1 MTTLEGHIE
10 RITFHNPDNH
20 FTIAR
25 FKTSKTNKP
34 VTVLGF
40 LPDPKPG
47 ETLEINGKWETHAK
61 YGDQLRIESFEV
73 ILPDTIEGIRK
84 YLTSGFIKGL
94 SAKKVSG
101 IIYHFGEKTLEII
114 EGEPHRLSEVKGIG
128 VLTADR
134 IATSWRRNHVVRSL
148 MVFLREMGIKISY
161 GARIFKEY
169 GEDSIQIIQDNPYQV
184 ARDIPGIGF
193 VVADAVAQNV
203 GVPKDDPKRIEACIN
218 YLVEQ
223 AVSEGHLFIYEDEL
237 IGKCAERFQIDREMA
252 ENALV
257 SLSEDGSVFIEQE
270 KRVSGALMVYP
281 KILYEAET
289 GIANRL
295 LARLSIPTDLKG
307 PDSARITEEIL
318 KRLAIQLSPE
328 QLEVL
333 EDIFSHQVAI
343 ITGGPGTG
351 KTTLIQS
358 VATIFESLGKKILL
372 AAPTGRATRRLADV
386 TRRKT
391 STIHKLIGYNLATG
405 GFEKNEDHPID
416 ADGVIIDEASMVD
429 IPLMFHLLK
438 AIPMRAILILVGDAF
453 QLPPVGPGNVL
464 SDMIKSKK
472 IKLFE
477 LKTIFR
483 QELESPITVNAHRVR
498 RGKMPFLTKMDIRSP
513 LSGFY
518 FIQQH
523 EPERVVKTIVKL
535 CTKTL
540 PDFFNFD
547 KLDDIQILTPMHR
560 GEVGTINLNQV
571 LQEALNPNSGIPG
584 VKGMPFKSGDKVMQL
599 KNNYQKEIFNGDIGR
614 VTSVQAGEEVLLV
627 DYFGRSVSYDFS
639 ELNELTLAYAI
650 TVHKSQGS
658 EYPVTIVP
666 IMGQHFALLN
676 RSLLYTALTRGKK
689 LVVLIGTSRALE
701 IALKNNQPQKRM
713 TKLSVRLAN

>member
-25 FKTSKTNKP
+25 FKTLQAQKA
-34 VTVLGF
+34 VTVLGY

-47 ETLEINGKWETHAK
+47 ETLEIIGKWETHAK
-61 YGDQLRIESFEV
+61 YGNQLRIESFEV

-84 YLTSGFIKGL
+84 YLTSGFVKGL
-94 SAKKVSG
+94 SAKKVSS
-101 IIYHFGEKTLEII
+101 IIDHFGEKTLEII

-134 IATSWRRNHVVRSL
+134 IASSWRQNHAVKSL
-148 MVFLREMGIKISY
+148 MQFLREIGIKISY

-169 GEDSIQIIQDNPYQV
+169 GEDAVQIILDNPYQV

-193 VVADAVAQNV
+193 VVSDAVAQNL
-203 GVPKDDPKRIEACIN
+203 GVPKDDPKRVKACIN

-223 AVSEGHLFIYEDEL
+223 TVSEGHLFIYVDEL
-237 IGKCAERFQIDREMA
+237 IGKCAEQFQIDREMA
-252 ENALV
+252 SGALV

-270 KRVSGALMVYP
+270 KGVSGDRMVYP

-289 GIANRL
+289 GIADRL
-295 LARLSIPTDLKG
+295 LARLSIPADLKG
-307 PDSARITEEIL
+307 PDSGRITDEIL
-318 KRLAIQLSPE
+318 KRLAIKLSPE
-328 QLEVL
+328 QLNVL
-333 EDIFSHQVAI
+333 EEIFSHRVAI

-358 VATIFESLGKKILL
+358 VTAIFESLGKQILL
-372 AAPTGRATRRLADV
+372 AAPTGRATRRLSDV

-391 STIHKLIGYNLATG
+391 STIHKLLGYNLATG
-405 GFEKNEDHPID
+405 CFEKNEDHPID

-429 IPLMFHLLK
+429 ILLMFHLLK
-438 AIPMRAILILVGDAF
+438 AIPMRAVLILVGDAF

-483 QELESPITVNAHRVR
+483 QDIESPITVNAHRVR

-523 EPERVVKTIVKL
+523 EPKRVVKTIVKL

-540 PDFFNFD
+540 PNIFNFD
-547 KLDDIQILTPMHR
+547 KQNDIQILTPMHR

-571 LQEALNPNSGIPG
+571 LQESLNPNYGIP
-584 VKGMPFKSGDKVMQL
+584 VAKGIPFKSGDKVMQL

-614 VTSVQAGEEVLLV
+614 VVSVQAGKETLLV
-627 DYFGRSVSYDFS
+627 DYFGRLVSYDFP

-650 TVHKSQGS
+650 SIHKSQGS
-658 EYPVTIVP
+658 EYPVIIVP

-689 LVVLIGTSRALE
+689 LAVLIGTSRALE
-701 IALKNNQPQKRM
+701 IALQNNQPQKRM
-713 TKLSVRLAN
+713 TNLSIRLVS